1 MSKPNFVD
9 GICLNSDHIGLLSV
23 VEDRLDKLI
32 KKEPITNVYN
42 VEHTP
47 FARGK
52 FATVR
57 KCSCPRGGGEFA
69 AKFIRKRRRAAD
81 QRQDIVHEVAV
92 LRLAADRCARIVA
105 LRDVFETPSEMA
117 LVLEMASG
125 GELQYVLDQEES
137 LEEVQASRIMRQ
149 ILEGL
154 TFLHDH
160 NIAHLDL
167 KPQNLLLTGAYPNCD
182 VKLCDFGISRVI
194 CNGVEVREILGTP
207 DYVAPEVLNYEP
219 ISLATDIWS
228 VGVLA
233 YVLLTGYSPFGG
245 DTKQETFCNIT
256 QGELSFPDELFEGI
270 SSSAKDFISATLV
283 KNPRRRLSTQDC
295 LAHPWLCGAFI
306 HPSGGDERLIVATR
320 TDGNDS
326 ELLHNGEVKYK
337 RCCSEIHF
345 TEQSEMM
352 EQNGHSYE
360 HETLQSTASSK
371 LEGDDEVRDREC
383 KEADET
389 QVNQT
394 GVQCH
399 ECGNGIKNEDQFGV
413 ILSNGVVHEK
423 DCNGEIARSDC
434 VDGTKQVE
442 CSEEV
447 ECNGCH
453 NVGEINE
460 ANSSSSSREL
470 TNYNGTTDVGNLVHL
485 KGSSG
490 VSGCDLFVHNKVIS
504 NGLHPETT
512 KGSSEVSKN
521 CDEREVCEKH
531 VNGFRKND
539 DIVDVNL
546 FVGLRNTVKG
556 CTKSV
561 PGLNIEDE
569 LYVRG
574 TKEHNGDVGN
584 SNEIEIDEEGL
595 PVKRSKNCCR
605 RSSYPV
611 SSCASC
617 AQCKEQCCHLHPTP
631 TTDILNHIG
640 RQHRITSISSP
651 PVEITVDRGITC

>member
-23 VEDRLDKLI
+23 VEDRLDNLI
-32 KKEPITNVYN
+32 KKEPITNVYD

-57 KCSCPRGGGEFA
+57 KCRCPAGGGEFA
-69 AKFIRKRRRAAD
+69 AKFIRKRRRASD

-92 LRLAADRCARIVA
+92 LRLAAHRCARIVA
-105 LRDVFETPSEMA
+105 LRDVFETPAEMA

-137 LEEVQASRIMRQ
+137 LEEAQASRIMRQ

-182 VKLCDFGISRVI
+182 IKLCDFGISRVI
-194 CNGVEVREILGTP
+194 CKGVEVREILGTP

-270 SSSAKDFISATLV
+270 SSAAKDFISATLV
-283 KNPRRRLSTQDC
+283 KNPRQRLSTQDC
-295 LAHPWLCGAFI
+295 LTHPWLCGAFI

-320 TDGNDS
+320 TDGNDG

-345 TEQSEMM
+345 TEQSEML
-352 EQNGHSYE
+352 EQNGHANE
-360 HETLQSTASSK
+360 HEAQQHSVTCK
-371 LEGDDEVRDREC
+371 LEGKDEVRHREC
-383 KEADET
+383 EET
-389 QVNQT
+389 GETVNQS
-394 GVQCH
+394 GVQSN
-399 ECGNGIKNEDQFGV
+399 ECGNGVEKEDQSSV
-413 ILSNGVVHEK
+413 ICSNGVAHER
-423 DCNGEIARSDC
+423 DCNGDIVNLDC
-434 VDGTKQVE
+434 VSGAKHVE
-442 CSEEV
+442 CNEEV
-447 ECNGCH
+447 ECNDH
-453 NVGEINE
+453 TNAGEIKKC
-460 ANSSSSSREL
+460 
-470 TNYNGTTDVGNLVHL
+470 NGSTAITSHNGMEDVSDVLHL
-485 KGSSG
+485 KGSSE
-490 VSGCDLFVHNKVIS
+490 VPGCDVFVHSEVVS
-504 NGLHPETT
+504 NGSHPETI
-512 KGSSEVSKN
+512 KGAAEVSKN
-521 CDEREVCEKH
+521 CDDRKACEAYT
-531 VNGFRKND
+531 NGFRKNED
-539 DIVDVNL
+539 TVDVNL
-546 FVGLRNTVKG
+546 FLGLRNTMKG

-561 PGLNIEDE
+561 PGLNIENE
-569 LYVRG
+569 LCLRG
-574 TKEHNGDVGN
+574 TKEHNGDVRN

-631 TTDILNHIG
+631 TPDILNHIG
-640 RQHRITSISSP
+640 RQHRITSP